1 MARSDKI
8 SETGAGGS
16 AAAAWTRSASRAVA
30 GKASG
35 AKSGMTSTGK
45 AKVNAAESKM
55 YNEPVKGSGKSKY
68 QNVTKENRLNT
79 KKRSVESTTKVKEK
93 ILGKSVNQQQK
104 RALGNKVE
112 NTAKIIDREY
122 KVQKGV
128 RTEKPSTP
136 KVPVKKKGK

>member
-55 YNEPVKGSGKSKY
+55 YNEPVKGSGKPKY
-68 QNVTKENRLNT
+68 QNVIKEARTNT
-79 KKRSVESTTKVKEK
+79 KKSETQVQKNISKITGKKVSDTTA
-93 ILGKSVNQQQK
+93 K
-104 RALGNKVE
+104 RKADAKP
-112 NTAKIIDREY
+112 NTAKQIDREY